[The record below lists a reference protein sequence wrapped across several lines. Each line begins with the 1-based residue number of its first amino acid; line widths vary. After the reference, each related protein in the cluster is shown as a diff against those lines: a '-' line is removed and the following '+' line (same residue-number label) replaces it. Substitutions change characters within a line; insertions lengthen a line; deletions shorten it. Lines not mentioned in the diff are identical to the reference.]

1 MYFYENLFNSPQNSQ
16 ICLKKPK
23 LKKNTIETILNEL
36 FSLNTEENE
45 EKMIDY
51 VCELGIEIS

>member
-1 MYFYENLFNSPQNSQ
+1 MKTYSILPEIVKFF
-16 ICLKKPK
+16 LKKTK